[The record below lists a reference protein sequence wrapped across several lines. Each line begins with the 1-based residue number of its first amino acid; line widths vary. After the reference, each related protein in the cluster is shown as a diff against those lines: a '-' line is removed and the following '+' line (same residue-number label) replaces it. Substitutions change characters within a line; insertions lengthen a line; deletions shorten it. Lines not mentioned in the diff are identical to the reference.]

1 MLTHEHFPEVEY
13 KCSQTVSVNP
23 TTKVQIHSV
32 ALLLFIPQ
40 ETTRKLVN

>member
-1 MLTHEHFPEVEY
+1 MLAYQHFPEEEY
-13 KCSQTVSVNP
+13 KCSQTVSFNL

-32 ALLLFIPQ
+32 ALLLLIPQ